1 MCENFSRDVLRF
13 ESICALLKAERIN
26 IDDREKVYRS
36 LSETVMAKANIEC
49 YDRVMNFNLI
59 TANSLIAP

>member
-36 LSETVMAKANIEC
+36 LSETVMVKANIEC
-49 YDRVMNFNLI
+49 YDRAMNFNLI

>member
-13 ESICALLKAERIN
+13 EAICALLKAERIN

-36 LSETVMAKANIEC
+36 LSETVMAKVNIEC

-59 TANSLIAP
+59 TGNSLIAS